1 MARTLV
7 IKDADFSANKVTTV
21 TFIGG
26 VDCEGIS
33 FDQSSYS
40 LTSMDSV
47 VVGYTLAPTDTT
59 DPVRWSSSD
68 ENVVTISGGTMTVV
82 GIGTAT
88 ITATC
93 GNYSAS
99 ATVAVDIA
107 YVPHYGF
114 LSPTGATSAFIEG
127 GKSLARLASF
137 GTGNQ
142 KFTYGVVVTT
152 AGMGTYYPV
161 KLPKN
166 ASRIEVKNTNPS
178 AFYNANYSY
187 VVWAKD
193 EFCGDDRFPSAC
205 KAMGQTDMYNMRQ
218 ETTKAFDVPSGAEGF
233 VVVTRMQSNA
243 QDGDDPNT
251 IASNAGL
258 SIRFLTAE

>member
-47 VVGYTLAPTDTT
+47 VVGYTLTPTDTT

-99 ATVAVDIA
+99 ATVTVDIA
-107 YVPHYGF
+107 YVPNYGF
-114 LSPTGATSAFIEG
+114 LAPTGATSAHIEG
-127 GKSLARLASF
+127 SKSLSRLASF
-137 GTGNQ
+137 GTGDQ
-142 KFTYGVVVTT
+142 QFTYGVVVTT
-152 AGMGTYYPV
+152 VGMGPYYPV

-166 ASRIEVKNTNPS
+166 ASRIEVKTTNPS
-178 AFYNANYSY
+178 DFYNDNYSY

-193 EFCGDDRFPSAC
+193 VFCGNNTFPNAC
-205 KAMGQTDMYNMRQ
+205 LSMGQTDMYNMKQ
-218 ETTKAFDVPSGAEGF
+218 EPTKVFDAPSGAEGF
-233 VVVTRMQSNA
+233 VVVAKRKSPA